1 MITTGISPLGINW
14 NVIVNNSPVDAR
26 HINRVTIDY
35 AENTHDI
42 ATVDFV
48 GTPSVIIADYLDKP
62 VAISMVVGGGINQS
76 FFGYIKNIDAA
87 SVTSIG
93 LIDSSPFQVMR
104 AICFGASYFLKE
116 TNNRIWNNVTL
127 FDIVQQI
134 ANPYRMSYSVP
145 NDSFKFARIV
155 QNKNTN
161 WEFLVKVCNQLGY
174 RVSCHGTH
182 IHVWDPLKALAHQP
196 SYTIIRGLLGKNKN
210 YTPSPGDIIKFEPVI
225 GTHTIS
231 GANTTNSV
239 GYVTPEGTVG
249 TVSNYDLPLSETYIN
264 DNPIQTNQTL
274 SINAQSF
281 EMAQR
286 IVTAEKLNQSFSY
299 HAHVEIMSD
308 PSIVPGGIV
317 KVEGYG
323 NNFDGYWY
331 VNKVVHELVSESMLS
346 NISISKNTPDDNF
359 DKFPKVKKYKFAPEP
374 ILLNNRWVAQTEYA
388 DVYA

>member
-14 NVIVNNSPVDAR
+14 NVIINDSPVDAR

-62 VAISMVVGGGINQS
+62 VAISMVVGGGIKQS
-76 FFGYIKNIDAA
+76 FFGYIKNIDAISLT
-87 SVTSIG
+87 SVG
-93 LIDSSPFQVMR
+93 LIDASPFQTMR
-104 AICFGASYFLKE
+104 AVCFGASYFLKE
-116 TNNRIWNNVTL
+116 TNNRIWTNVTL
-127 FDIVQQI
+127 NNIIQQL
-134 ANPYRMSYSVP
+134 ANPYRFSYSVP
-145 NDSFKFARIV
+145 EDSFKFSRVV
-155 QNKNTN
+155 QNQNTN

-174 RVSCHGTH
+174 RVSCHGAH

-196 SYTIIRGLLGKNKN
+196 SYTVIRGLIGKNKN
-210 YTPSPGDIIKFEPVI
+210 YNPSPGDILKFEPVI

-231 GANTTNSV
+231 GTNTTNSV
-239 GYVTPEGTVG
+239 SYITPEGTIG
-249 TVSNYDLPLSETYIN
+249 TVSDSDLYALGTYLN
-264 DNPIQTNQTL
+264 DNPTQTNQTL
-274 SINAQSF
+274 SINAQSH

-286 IVTAEKLNQSFSY
+286 IVKTEKLNQSFSY
-299 HAHVEIMSD
+299 HARAEIMSD
-308 PSIVPGGIV
+308 PSIIPGGIV

-331 VNKVVHELVSESMLS
+331 VNKVVHELVSESMISNLS
-346 NISISKNTPDDNF
+346 LSKNTPDEDF
-359 DKFPKVKKYKFAPEP
+359 DKFPKVRKYRLAPEP

-388 DVYA
+388 DVYS

>member
-26 HINRVTIDY
+26 HINRVVIDY
-35 AENTHDI
+35 EENTHDI
-42 ATVDFV
+42 ATIDFV

-62 VAISMVVGGGINQS
+62 VAVSMTVGGGITQS
-76 FFGYIKNIDAA
+76 FFGYVKSIDAV

-93 LIDSSPFQVMR
+93 LIDYSPFQTMR
-104 AICFGASYFLKE
+104 AVCFGASYYLKE

-127 FDIVQQI
+127 NNIIQQL
-134 ANPYRMSYSVP
+134 ANSYRFSYSVP
-145 NDSFKFARIV
+145 EDSFQFLRVV
-155 QNKNTN
+155 QNQNTN

-196 SYTIIRGLLGKNKN
+196 SYTVIKGLIGKNKN
-210 YTPSPGDIIKFEPVI
+210 YTPAPGDIIKFEPVI

-239 GYVTPEGTVG
+239 GYITPEGTIG
-249 TVSNYDLPLSETYIN
+249 TVSDSDFYSLGTYAN
-264 DNPIQTNQTL
+264 ENPTQTSQTL
-274 SINAQSF
+274 SINAQSHD
-281 EMAQR
+281 MAQR
-286 IVTAEKLNQSFSY
+286 IVKAEKLNQEFSY
-299 HAHVEIMSD
+299 HARAEIMSD

-331 VNKVVHELVSESMLS
+331 VNKVLHELVSEAM
-346 NISISKNTPDDNF
+346 ISTITLSKNTSDDNF
-359 DKFPKVKKYKFAPEP
+359 DKFPKVKKYLPAPEP
-374 ILLNNRWVAQTEYA
+374 ILLNNRWVAETEYA
-388 DVYA
+388 DVYS